1 MKLRISM
8 VMILCLLSYRAGA
21 QTRPKTAGEAFKN
34 VTTSTLK
41 GLTVDDFIGAMGVM
55 AAGLGYDCADCHR
68 NAGYDTVDWAA
79 DSMPTKVTARKMIEM
94 VDTIN
99 RTNFAGVQLVTC
111 WTCHHGREIPT
122 TSVALDRLYDTPNDE
137 KDDILPKDP
146 DGPPPAQI
154 LDKYIA
160 ALGGADRLSRLTSF
174 IATGTQN
181 GGYQHVKGGGVFQIF
196 AKAPDQRTVH
206 ITFPEA
212 PERGEQTRAYDGHV
226 GWINTPRSVLGE
238 YEVTGTE
245 LDGQRF
251 EAQLAFPGQIKQI
264 LTNLR
269 TGFDQSINDHEVQ
282 VVQGTGPRGL
292 LVTLY
297 FDKDTGLLRRM
308 LRFGKSPVGRISTQV
323 DYDDYREVSGIKFPF
338 KFVFSWLDG
347 RDGFSINEVK
357 TNVPIDPAVFGRPR
371 QATTH

>member
-212 PERGEQTRAYDGHV
+212 PERGEQTRAYDGRV

-251 EAQLAFPGQIKQI
+251 EAQLAFPGQVKQI

-269 TGFDQSINDHEVQ
+269 TGFDQSMNDHEVQ

-371 QATTH
+371 QATRR